1 MMNGAPIRT
10 RIVNA
15 REQSLAEINRLIA
28 RSKSNW
34 NWPKGY
40 LDSALPL
47 HRVNSVYLRSNHCFE
62 VLDALDNL
70 IAFFSVVVGE
80 ARVVLDNLWVTP
92 PAVSSGSFAAP
103 TPLQSVVRVEMTQSR
118 LCRREGIC

>member
-92 PAVSSGSFAAP
+92 ELIGSDGLGNFETSGRQFRFLRRSNSASIGGSS
-103 TPLQSVVRVEMTQSR
+103 
-118 LCRREGIC
+118 

>member
-15 REQSLAEINRLIA
+15 SEQSLAEINRLIA

-92 PAVSSGSFAAP
+92 ELIGSDGLGNFETSGRQFRFLRRSNSASIGGSS
-103 TPLQSVVRVEMTQSR
+103 
-118 LCRREGIC
+118 

>member
-28 RSKSNW
+28 RSKANW

-92 PAVSSGSFAAP
+92 ELIGSDGLGNFETSGRQFRFLRRSNSASIGGSS
-103 TPLQSVVRVEMTQSR
+103 
-118 LCRREGIC
+118 